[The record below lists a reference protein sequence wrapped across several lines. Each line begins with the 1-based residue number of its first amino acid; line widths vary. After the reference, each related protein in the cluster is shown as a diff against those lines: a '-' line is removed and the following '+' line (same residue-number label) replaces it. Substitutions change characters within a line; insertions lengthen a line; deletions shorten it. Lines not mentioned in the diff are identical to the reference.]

1 MTTTRNR
8 PVIYPLAGTV
18 VVAGLAALNWILDP
32 ADIMRW
38 AIAGLVVPLG
48 WCLFEVLLRNRAA
61 LRDIRGSVVLAST
74 LLAVT
79 LGFRAA
85 DAAGLLGAGGDDVTR
100 RAFGVAIGLV
110 LVVIGNAIPK
120 KLEPMLAKSCSPAQL
135 QSMQRFAGWT
145 FVLAGL
151 GYAAAS
157 AFVPLA
163 YANTT
168 ATTICAGAVI
178 LVLARWMLISAG
190 RNAH

>member
-1 MTTTRNR
+1 MTTTQHR
-8 PVIYPLAGTV
+8 PAIYPLAGTV
-18 VVAGLAALNWILDP
+18 AVAGLAALNWILDP
-32 ADIMRW
+32 ADITRW
-38 AIAGLVVPLG
+38 AIAGLVLPLG
-48 WCLFEVLLRNRAA
+48 WGLFEILFRNRET

-74 LLAVT
+74 LLIVT

-85 DAAGLLGAGGDDVTR
+85 DAAGILGMNGDDVTR
-100 RAFGVAIGLV
+100 RVFGIAMGFV

-120 KLEPMLAKSCSPAQL
+120 KLEPMLAKTCSPARL
-135 QSMQRFAGWT
+135 QSLQRFAGWT

-157 AFVPLA
+157 AFMPLA

-168 ATTICAGAVI
+168 ATTICAIAVI
-178 LVLARWMLISAG
+178 LVLGRWMLISTR